1 MKIVLELKQVRFKL
15 KYCIEIAFLFTISGN
30 QVEVKR
36 VILKCIYLIPIL
48 ADKSRSIAIKHQTRF
63 RHYKEHKKNKYNLT
77 ISSFFSLIN
86 KILNIS
92 LIKIYKIV

>member
-36 VILKCIYLIPIL
+36 VILKCIYLIQWTEKKVIHFP
-48 ADKSRSIAIKHQTRF
+48 KKVV
-63 RHYKEHKKNKYNLT
+63 HKKSLNKLQR
-77 ISSFFSLIN
+77 
-86 KILNIS
+86 KITFLKS
-92 LIKIYKIV
+92 KHH